1 MENLTKLQQSL
12 INSLIKEFTKINPK
26 PSNGVARFSFETINN
41 CLKEEERF
49 KQTITKHNLAM
60 IKLFGGQIK
69 DDIKE
74 FEKEF
79 GSVLSIKTGY
89 TAYYSKNN
97 EVFKSLEKMIED
109 NTEKPISNND
119 SRECEL
125 FFVSKSKP
133 YSLGN
138 SNEDYFGKA
147 YRQIYVDFKREK
159 VTITLESGKEVSAY
173 KIVGVTYNYN
183 NWLHRKNTNNV
194 EGSTLDEFI
203 QRSKT
208 IQQAIVGMVA

>member
-1 MENLTKLQQSL
+1 MENLTKFQQDL

-26 PSNGVARFSFETINN
+26 PNNGEARFTFDTINN

-69 DDIKE
+69 NDIKE

-79 GSVLSIKTGY
+79 SSVLNIETGHS
-89 TAYYSKNN
+89 TYYSKTK
-97 EVFKSLEKMIED
+97 EVFNSLEQMID
-109 NTEKPISNND
+109 INTNKILSNNNG
-119 SRECEL
+119 SECKL

-133 YSLGN
+133 YSGSADN
-138 SNEDYFGKA
+138 YFGKA
-147 YRQIYVDFKREK
+147 YHQIYVDFKREK
-159 VTITLESGKEVSAY
+159 VSVILESGKEVVVY
-173 KIVGVTYNYN
+173 KIVGVTYNYC
-183 NWLHRKNTNNV
+183 NWLNRNAALNV

-203 QRSKT
+203 QKSKSV
-208 IQQAIVGMVA
+208 QQKIITMAA